1 MIDVRAERVI
11 ERPVEEVFEFMARLE
26 DLPSWLVGC
35 RRAWSVQGDPREPGS
50 RVAHEDEFMG
60 KRFETQFDV
69 LEWVPNERMVFEAVS
84 GPMRGRSVETFEPDG
99 DDATIVRI
107 HVAGELGGVLKAGSW
122 IARRAA
128 QAQLEESLDNLKD
141 LLEAGT

>member
-1 MIDVRAERVI
+1 VIEVSAERVI

-26 DLPSWLVGC
+26 ELPSWLAGC
-35 RRAWSVQGDPREPGS
+35 RRAWSVHGDPRVAGS

-60 KRFETQFDV
+60 TRFETQFDV
-69 LEWVPNERMVFEAVS
+69 IEWVDNERMVFEAIS

-107 HVAGELGGVLKAGSW
+107 HVTGELSGPLKAANW

-128 QAQLEESLDNLKD
+128 QTQLDESLDNLKD
-141 LLEAGT
+141 LLEARG

>member
-1 MIDVRAERVI
+1 MIDVSAERVI

-26 DLPSWLVGC
+26 ELPSWLVGC
-35 RRAWSVQGDPREPGS
+35 RRAWSVHGDPRRAGS

-60 KRFETQFDV
+60 KRFETHFDV

-107 HVAGELGGVLKAGSW
+107 HVTGELSGVLKAGDW

-128 QAQLEESLDNLKD
+128 QTQLDESLDNLKD
-141 LLEAGT
+141 LLEAGG

>member
-1 MIDVRAERVI
+1 MIDVTAERLI
-11 ERPVEEVFEFMARLE
+11 ERPLEEVFEFMAELDE
-26 DLPSWLVGC
+26 LPSWLAGC
-35 RRAWSVQGDPREPGS
+35 RRAWSVHGDPRTPGS

-60 KRFETQFDV
+60 TRFETQFDV
-69 LEWVPNERMVFEAVS
+69 VEWVDNERMVFEAIS

-99 DDATIVRI
+99 PEATIVTI
-107 HVAGELGGVLKAGSW
+107 HVTGELSGPLKAANF

-141 LLEAGT
+141 LLEARD